1 MVVFDDTANHQHGS
15 GAVRRDDVRVDTFRA
30 SGAGG
35 QHRNKTD
42 SAVRL
47 THLPTGIVVTATE
60 ERSQHQNRTVAWR
73 RLTDRLATERVASEH
88 EATNSVRRAVLDE
101 GRSWTWTGWR
111 DEVRGPDGRR
121 TQMGRALAGRLG
133 PLL

>member
-1 MVVFDDTANHQHGS
+1 MVVFDDDGPSARGVVVHKE
-15 GAVRRDDVRVDTFRA
+15 DVRTDYYRS

-47 THLPTGIVVTATE
+47 THLPTGIVVTAAE
-60 ERSQHQNRTVAWR
+60 ERSQHQNRTVAWQ
-73 RLTDRLATERVASEH
+73 RLTDRLASAQCAGEH
-88 EATNSVRRAVLDE
+88 AATNSARRSVLAE

-121 TQMGRALAGRLG
+121 TSMARALAGRLS

>member
-1 MVVFDDTANHQHGS
+1 MVVFDDVPGRS
-15 GAVRRDDVRVDTFRA
+15 GVVVRKEDVRTDYYRS

-47 THLPTGIVVTATE
+47 THLPTGIVVTAAE
-60 ERSQHQNRTVAWR
+60 ERSQHQNRTVAWQ
-73 RLTDRLATERVASEH
+73 RLTDRLATAQCAGEH
-88 EATNSVRRAVLDE
+88 AATNRVRQAVLDG

-111 DEVRGPDGRR
+111 DEVRGPEGRR
-121 TQMGRALAGRLG
+121 TSMARALAGRLA